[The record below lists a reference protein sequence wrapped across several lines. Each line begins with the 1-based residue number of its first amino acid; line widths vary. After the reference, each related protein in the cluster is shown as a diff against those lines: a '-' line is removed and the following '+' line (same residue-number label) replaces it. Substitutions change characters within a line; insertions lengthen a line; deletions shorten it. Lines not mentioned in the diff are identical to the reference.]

1 MYIQKVKKKNQKKMK
16 KKNCK
21 VAIHEKKNILEKRL
35 TNLRKELNLLRS
47 RLILG

>member
-21 VAIHEKKNILEKRL
+21 VAIHEKKKH
-35 TNLRKELNLLRS
+35 T
-47 RLILG
+47 